1 MLSPS
6 LPPSRPTGFARR
18 GRRAHIH
25 RDHGVSAAP
34 VDDAAGL
41 QSLTA
46 TVMFVDVVESVR
58 HIQRDEA
65 GAVRRMRALMA
76 DASQLVS
83 QHQGQVVERL
93 GDGLVLR
100 FGHARHAAHCALA
113 LHALAA
119 RTGAADVAEARMALR
134 AGIHSAP
141 IWADAQGGM
150 YGFGVNLAA
159 RVAAVGGPGETLL
172 TAPARDQL
180 VADLDGDVHDLGT
193 CYLKHVDEPLRL
205 FRLGAHSEALP
216 AALRDAIAA
225 RMKTRPT
232 LAVQLLEQAP
242 TAGSAAPPIGVAD
255 VLSDQLNRQLARS
268 PLLHVI
274 SALSVNT
281 LRAHPVELGTMYRTL
296 GADYVLRGTVQ
307 IGDPTGAAGARIV
320 LEATLWRAG
329 AGEPVYA
336 EVFRGTALDALSPTS
351 DLLGRLAHG
360 VGTRILAVEQRAASG
375 AQALPNLASHTLY
388 LNAVDLLHRFS
399 LPDFERAHLMLQT
412 LSERAPRHPEPLA
425 WLARW
430 HVFKVVQGWTDDSER
445 DSTQALTYS
454 ERALERDPT
463 SALALTMAGS
473 VHAGVKRDPATAQRF
488 YAQALEHNPND
499 SLAWL
504 MSSVAHGFVME
515 REPAIAASEMALGLS
530 PIDPARHFYDSLGA
544 TAAVMARD
552 YPRGV
557 ALARRAIRAN
567 AAHGSSYRALATAE
581 VMLGQLDKARTTIAS
596 LLAVEPQ
603 STVQTYLARVGPAN
617 AQNLEF
623 AAALRRAG
631 LPER

>member
-1 MLSPS
+1 MGDEL
-6 LPPSRPTGFARR
+6 AE
-18 GRRAHIH
+18 
-25 RDHGVSAAP
+25 D
-34 VDDAAGL
+34 L
-41 QSLTA
+41 QLQTISA

-65 GAVRRMRALMA
+65 GSVRRMRALIA
-76 DASQLVS
+76 DAAQLVS
-83 QHQGQVVERL
+83 QHKGQVVERL

-100 FGHARHAAHCALA
+100 FEHVRHAAQCAVA
-113 LHALAA
+113 LHVLAA
-119 RTGAADVAEARMALR
+119 RAGTAHTAEEQMHLR
-134 AGIHSAP
+134 AGIHCCP
-141 IWADAQGGM
+141 IWADTQGM
-150 YGFGVNLAA
+150 YGLGVNLAA
-159 RVAAVGGPGETLL
+159 RVAAVGGPGDTLL
-172 TAPARDQL
+172 TAQARDQL
-180 VADLDGDVHDLGT
+180 VVGLDGDLHDLGT

-205 FRLGAHSEALP
+205 FRLGAQNEPLP
-216 AALRDAIAA
+216 PSLREAIAA

-232 LAVQLLEQAP
+232 LAVLPFELAQS
-242 TAGSAAPPIGVAD
+242 AGSGGAPIGVAD
-255 VLSDQLNRQLARS
+255 ILSDQIIRQLSRS
-268 PLLHVI
+268 PMLHVI
-274 SALSVNT
+274 SALSVSP
-281 LRAHPVELGTMYRTL
+281 LRGLGVELGTLYRTL
-296 GADYVLRGTVQ
+296 GADYVLRGTLHT
-307 IGDPTGAAGARIV
+307 GDPTGSSGARLD
-320 LEATLWRAG
+320 LEVALWRVG
-329 AGEPVYA
+329 SGEPVYA
-336 EVFRGTALDALSPTS
+336 EMFQGTALDALSPTS
-351 DLLGRLAHG
+351 ELLGRLAHG
-360 VGTRILAVEQRAASG
+360 VGARILAVEQRAARG

-399 LPDFERAHLMLQT
+399 LPDFDRAYQMLQA
-412 LSERAPRHPEPLA
+412 LSDRAPRHPEPLA

-445 DSTQALTYS
+445 DSAQALAFS
-454 ERALERDPT
+454 ERALERDPE

-488 YAQALEHNPND
+488 YAQALQHNPND

-557 ALARRAIRAN
+557 ALAQRAIRAN

-581 VMLGQLDKARTTIAS
+581 IMLGEVDKAKATIAR

-603 STVQTYLARVGPAN
+603 STVQTYLARVGPPN
-617 AQNLEF
+617 VQNLEF
-623 AAALRRAG
+623 AAALRTAG

>member
-1 MLSPS
+1 MQE
-6 LPPSRPTGFARR
+6 LPNHRGSRRLFNLPR
-18 GRRAHIH
+18 GGKRGGNVGNELGE
-25 RDHGVSAAP
+25 DP
-34 VDDAAGL
+34 GL
-41 QSLTA
+41 QAISA

-58 HIQRDEA
+58 HIQRNEA
-65 GAVRRMRALMA
+65 GSVRCMRALMA
-76 DASQLVS
+76 DAAQLVLR
-83 QHQGQVVERL
+83 HKGQVVERL

-100 FGHARHAAHCALA
+100 FEHARHAAQCAVA

-119 RTGAADVAEARMALR
+119 HAGTAHTTEERMHLR
-134 AGIHSAP
+134 AGIHSSP
-141 IWADAQGGM
+141 IWADTHGM
-150 YGFGVNLAA
+150 YGLGVNLAA
-159 RVAAVGGPGETLL
+159 RVAAVGGPGDTLL
-172 TAPARDQL
+172 TAQARDQL
-180 VADLDGDVHDLGT
+180 VVGLDGDLHDLGT

-205 FRLGAHSEALP
+205 FRLDAQSAPLP
-216 AALRDAIAA
+216 PSLREAIAA

-232 LAVQLLEQAP
+232 LAVLPFELAQS
-242 TAGSAAPPIGVAD
+242 AGPGRSPIGVAD
-255 VLSDQLNRQLARS
+255 ILSDQIIRQLSRS
-268 PLLHVI
+268 PMLHVI

-281 LRAHPVELGTMYRTL
+281 LRGHGVELGTLYRTL
-296 GADYVLRGTVQ
+296 GADYVLRGTLHTH
-307 IGDPTGAAGARIV
+307 DPADGPNAQLG
-320 LEATLWRAG
+320 LEVALWRAG

-336 EVFRGTALDALSPTS
+336 EVFQGTALDALSPTS
-351 DLLGRLAHG
+351 ELLGRLAHG
-360 VGTRILAVEQRAASG
+360 VGARILAVEQRTARG

-399 LPDFERAHLMLQT
+399 LSDFDRAHQMLQA

-445 DSTQALTYS
+445 DSAQALAFS
-454 ERALERDPT
+454 ERALERDPE

-473 VHAGVKRDPATAQRF
+473 VHAGVKRDPVTAQRF
-488 YAQALEHNPND
+488 YAQALEQNPND

-557 ALARRAIRAN
+557 ALAQRAIHAN

-581 VMLGQLDKARTTIAS
+581 MMLGEIDKAKATIAR

-603 STVQTYLARVGPAN
+603 SNVQTYLSRVGPPN
-617 AQNLEF
+617 VQNLEF
-623 AAALRRAG
+623 AAALRTAG

>member
-1 MLSPS
+1 MHRQPILWGRLQPFGS
-6 LPPSRPTGFARR
+6 TGFAKREKAV
-18 GRRAHIH
+18 GI
-25 RDHGVSAAP
+25 DSGE
-34 VDDAAGL
+34 DFML
-41 QSLTA
+41 QSALA

-65 GAVRRMRALMA
+65 VSVKRMRALMA
-76 DASQLVS
+76 ESAQLVA
-83 QHQGQVVERL
+83 QHLGVVVERL

-100 FGHARHAAHCALA
+100 FEHARHAVQCAVA
-113 LHALAA
+113 LHALAM
-119 RTGAADVAEARMALR
+119 RTGMALGAEEQMHLR
-134 AGIHSAP
+134 AGIHCAP
-141 IWADAQGGM
+141 IWSDSQGM

-159 RVAAVGGPGETLL
+159 RVAAVGGPGDTLL
-172 TAPARDQL
+172 TAQARDQL
-180 VADLDGDVHDLGT
+180 VVGLDGDWHDLGS
-193 CYLKHVDEPLRL
+193 CYLKHVDAPLRL
-205 FRLGAHSEALP
+205 FRLGAQSEPLP
-216 AALRDAIAA
+216 QALRDAIAA

-232 LAVQLLEQAP
+232 LAVLPFELAQA
-242 TAGSAAPPIGVAD
+242 AGPGGTPLGVAD
-255 VLSDQLNRQLARS
+255 ILSDQLIRHLSRS

-281 LRAHPVELGTMYRTL
+281 LRGHDWDPGTLYRAL
-296 GADYVLRGTVQ
+296 GADYVLRGTLHSSDPA
-307 IGDPTGAAGARIV
+307 GDPGARV
-320 LEATLWRAG
+320 DLTVTLWRAG

-336 EVFRGTALDALSPTS
+336 EAFAGTALDALSPTS

-360 VGTRILAVEQRAASG
+360 VGAQILAVEQRAARG

-399 LPDFERAHLMLQT
+399 LPDFDRAHQMLQA

-430 HVFKVVQGWTDDSER
+430 HVFKVVQGWTDNSDR
-445 DSTQALTYS
+445 DSAQALAFS
-454 ERALERDPT
+454 ERALERDPE

-488 YAQALEHNPND
+488 YVQALKHNPND

-552 YPRGV
+552 YPR
-557 ALARRAIRAN
+557 ALALAKRAIHAN

-581 VMLGQLDKARTTIAS
+581 VMLGQLDQAKGTVAR
-596 LLAVEPQ
+596 LLAIEPQ
-603 STVQTYLARVGPAN
+603 STVQTYLARVGPPN

-623 AAALRRAG
+623 AAALRTAG